1 MNYLITYLYLAI
13 PISIITTF
21 MGFTVGLIYFINFN
35 QNNNLTFNK
44 KIQLI
49 LNIGLFTIT
58 GFVLGILYPFMVLYT
73 YYIYILYYIT
83 E

>member
-1 MNYLITYLYLAI
+1 MTYLITYLYLAI
-13 PISIITTF
+13 PLSIITTC
-21 MGFTVGLIYFINFN
+21 MGFTVGLLYFINFN

-49 LNIGLFTIT
+49 LNIGLFTLA
-58 GFVLGILYPFMVLYT
+58 GFVLGILYPFMILYT